1 MRLIVTADIPSD
13 VRQELLVDWEPLG
26 YLEQAHEI
34 SLKSP
39 EAPSYIQIMAD
50 ALQWVTPLKVAATWV
65 LSSFLSQLA
74 KDAAKDIYQHKEQI
88 GRALANAAAAP
99 LRLAAAALKR
109 ARDRS
114 PRCSLAIGLP
124 LPNEVTGTVV
134 WLDPDSEEEIALLI
148 ARFVMRAETIEQ
160 LIQAEIAGG
169 RPPLGHV
176 QVVPT
181 DSGGFLLRWMDRD
194 GGIHEHEVP

>member
-13 VRQELLVDWEPLG
+13 VRQELLVDWQPLG
-26 YLEQAHEI
+26 RLEQAHEI

-39 EAPSYIQIMAD
+39 KAPSYIQIMAD
-50 ALQWVTPLKVAATWV
+50 ALQWVTPLKVVATV
-65 LSSFLSQLA
+65 FLSQFLSQLA
-74 KDAAKDIYQHKEQI
+74 KEAATDIYKHKRQI
-88 GRALANAAAAP
+88 GQALATAATAP

-124 LPNEVTGTVV
+124 LPNEVTGTAL
-134 WLDPDSEEEIALLI
+134 WLDADSEEEIALLI
-148 ARFVMRAETIEQ
+148 ARFVVRAETIEQ
-160 LIQAEIAGG
+160 LIQAEITAG

-176 QVVPT
+176 QVIPT
-181 DSGGFLLRWMDRD
+181 GSGGFLLRWMDWEL
-194 GGIHEHEVP
+194 GIHEHEVP